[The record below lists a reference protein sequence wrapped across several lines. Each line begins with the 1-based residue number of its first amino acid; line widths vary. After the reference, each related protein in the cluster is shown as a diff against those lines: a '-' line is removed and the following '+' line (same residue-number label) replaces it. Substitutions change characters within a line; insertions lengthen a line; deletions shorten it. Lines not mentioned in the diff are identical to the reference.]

1 MAKPDIQTSAESTNR
16 PEEIEPLK
24 IEAINGVRAT
34 VKSVLSRQ
42 IPIIIVA
49 GAVGVGVGGIAQDKY
64 RDFTGYDP
72 DKMQDEEIDEDEK
85 QKEEDKPEGLM
96 AKALQKLKDAKDW
109 TADKISQTA
118 IVKKYKES
126 VQELKD
132 MYQKML
138 EIGDKV
144 AFWLPF
150 LLTFLATIILAN
162 KAIKIKKSL
171 TERADPVVERNMQAM
186 EKKLNELIKRV
197 NVVSKQNFVTAEQQ
211 VEVMFEMQQL
221 MRTFEAQ
228 KPAVEKEISEL
239 PVKLKTDEAA

>member
-1 MAKPDIQTSAESTNR
+1 MAKPDVQTSAENTDR
-16 PEEIEPLK
+16 PQEIGSLR
-24 IEAINGVRAT
+24 IETINGVRAT
-34 VKSVLSRQ
+34 VKSALGRQ
-42 IPIIIVA
+42 IPVLLVA
-49 GAVGVGVGGIAQDKY
+49 GAVGIGAGGIAQDKY

-72 DKMQDEEIDEDEK
+72 NKVQEEEINEDER
-85 QKEEDKPEGLM
+85 QEEEDKEKPKGLA

-138 EIGDKV
+138 EMGDKV

-150 LLTFLATIILAN
+150 LLTFLATVILAN
-162 KAIKIKKSL
+162 KAIGIKKSL

-186 EKKLNELIKRV
+186 EKKLNELIERV
-197 NVVSKQNFVTAEQQ
+197 NVVSNQNFITAEQQ
-211 VEVMFEMQQL
+211 IEVMFEMRQL
-221 MRTFEAQ
+221 MRTFESQ
-228 KPAVEKEISEL
+228 EPAVEKEITKS
-239 PVKLKTDEAA
+239 AA